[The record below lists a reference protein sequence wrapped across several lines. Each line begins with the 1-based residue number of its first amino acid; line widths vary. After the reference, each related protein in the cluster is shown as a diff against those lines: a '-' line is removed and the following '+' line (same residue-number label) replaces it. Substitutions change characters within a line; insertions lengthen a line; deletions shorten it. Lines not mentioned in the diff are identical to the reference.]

1 MSGASKVFAILCF
14 ITLNKSFAINS
25 IEKNL
30 DLSANETDLADI
42 TEETLAF
49 SSNKLINNSPTASL
63 VYKVD
68 GDIVDHVR
76 ENDVV
81 TVTATFNHE
90 INDAITMIIDGHGA
104 QDFNGGMTRVSST
117 VYNYTYTVDS
127 ASGVQNFLF
136 ENGQDLEGNLVTP
149 DPSSGAF
156 IHHNPSVLNYSYED
170 FELNNPNAV
179 KINIIYLTNDITL
192 SNLPVDSNGV
202 EWGMAQVE
210 ELISESNTAFN
221 ELYDASNWPGFELGR
236 ITKAYNTSHYNT
248 ENPHGV
254 LFDISTQPVAQKDYL
269 NIVIVKVNREVSN
282 VAGTTFQNS
291 STRST
296 NGTTLVLSSVD
307 EGMVPIH
314 EIGHVIGLPHW
325 TGNGWPP
332 PHGELPLQDGS
343 VMGFTSLNH
352 SGAESNYM
360 GSWGSNSTD
369 SFVDINGNDAAVSLY
384 LTSKPQTFNT
394 PAFGNIGSEV
404 FRSWLIA
411 NEYILSNAPA
421 TGYVGH
427 DTSLSVAS
435 DWLSE
440 GVNEFS
446 SLPAQAFPKIVAS
459 QNENNN
465 YAAVSFL
472 NDTGS
477 QLSYSYRDN
486 NSVWGPVTTIQGVDG
501 DFHSSEMAMS
511 SNGDVIIITETWVE
525 GAIKV
530 FSKDIEDV
538 SWTNSLVIS
547 DPGTSDLRNSRAKV
561 SVNASGNAVAVWLRN
576 DNNMSQIVFK
586 ERVADSWS
594 NATVLSL
601 NDSKNEL
608 PSIAYN
614 NNGDVLVS
622 WQQWNAN
629 SFKYEVVGKFRNG
642 ATNNWS
648 SLENYGNPD
657 STAGFSQ
664 VAIDADG
671 NAIVYWRQAG
681 FSEYIECC
689 TPKPRSGF
697 LNVRYRNFN
706 GTLEE
711 AVQLTDTEKDAFN
724 GATFHNENRVVFL
737 EDGTAAATWWIN
749 DGTNPGTIY
758 SSAMTSKNVWT
769 TPVALSNS
777 GHNATMSKIAPGKG
791 GDYSVIW
798 QRPDGLNTRIQ
809 TRTYHASTSNWSAIS
824 TLSDSNYDAIWGDIA
839 SDGDNQLSAIWV
851 RNDGTKHIPEVKRFS
866 LNPFITETTIT
877 ADNSS
882 ISVSFNEAV
891 YNAIGAA
898 GALEANDFTLSITGG
913 TATIASTTPTSIS
926 SNENTYTLGV
936 SLTGIPDGTETL
948 TVVPADSGVIF
959 DSADNAASTSQ
970 NNNNV
975 ALNDMTSHTASLVYT
990 INGSSVSSVTEGD
1003 VVLITATFNQ
1013 EIEDNPIVQISGS
1026 GVNNISVSNMTK
1038 VNNKEYTYSWTVTTG
1053 SGVQNFELET
1063 GTNSEGTVIAATP
1076 SSGATIIVVN
1086 NISPTATLNYTIAT
1100 PIGPQNAE
1108 SSVNAAKE
1116 NDVVTITALF
1126 SEAMAD
1132 FPSVQ
1137 ISGTGMDT
1145 FNPINMTKVSSTEY
1159 TYDWRAV
1166 SGDGIQNFTLGTGKD
1181 LGGDIITPTPSSGA
1195 SIIIDNTQPMVGLVY
1210 TINGNT
1216 VNTVRQGDQVLITA
1230 TFNEAIS
1237 DDGIKI
1243 NGYGSTT
1250 VPFSDMTKVSTTEYT
1265 YLWTVGAGNGNTDF
1279 GLGYGTDTVGNEI
1292 TNDYMTGR
1300 SILVDN
1306 SSPTALIDWEA
1317 VTTVAPGSVITVYV
1331 TFSETMANSP
1341 VPQISGSGANTVAP
1355 NDLIQHYLSTYK
1367 YIWTVG
1373 ENTGTQT
1380 FSVSTG
1386 TDLAGNVVEET
1397 LTSGGSM
1404 LIDILPTAALS
1415 YTVNGTAV
1423 SSTVKQGDEVLITA
1437 TFNKDMADSPVVQI
1451 YAEGLNEM
1459 SPSDM
1464 TKINSTS
1471 YSYTLTV
1478 GSGNGNQY
1486 FRMATGTDLA
1496 GTPIETYPTSGET
1509 LIIDNTPPTI
1519 TLLGDPIVNIEVG
1532 ATYTD
1537 AGADADDNVD
1547 GPVITDNIVAVSTV
1561 NTAIVGVY
1569 TVTYNVNDAA
1579 GNAATQVTRTVNVTG
1594 DETNPV
1600 ITLTGDVTVTIE
1612 VGTDYT
1618 DAGATATDNS
1628 DGDLTSSIVTV
1639 STVNTAIIGS
1649 YTVTYNVSDTA
1660 GNAATQVTR
1669 TVNVVDT
1676 TVPVITLS
1684 GDATVT
1690 IEVGALYTDAGATAT
1705 DNFDGD
1711 LTSSIVTVSTVN
1723 TAIAGSYT
1731 VTYNVSDTAGNAATQ
1746 VTRTVN
1752 VEDTTIPIIIL
1763 EGDATVTIEVGTNY
1777 TDAGA
1782 TATDNVD
1789 GDITSSIVVTGTADV
1804 NVLGN
1809 YTIIYDVSDAAG
1821 NEAIQVTRTVHVVD
1835 TTIPVITLEGD
1846 ATVTV
1851 EVGSEYTDAG
1861 ATATDN
1867 YDGNITYDITI
1878 VNPVNISVVGS
1889 YTVTYNVSDT
1899 VGNTATQIT
1908 RTVNVVDTTV
1918 PVITLSGDATV
1929 TIWVGAVYIDA
1940 GATATDNYDGNITDN
1955 ITIVN
1960 PVNTSAAGS
1969 YTVTYNVSDTSGN
1982 EATQVTRTVNVEDT
1996 TIPIITLEGD
2006 AIVTIEVGTDYT
2018 DAGATATDNSD
2029 GDLTSS
2035 IVTVSTVNTAIVGS
2049 YTVTYNVSDTAG
2061 NAATQVT
2068 RTVHV
2073 EDTTIP
2079 IITLV
2084 GDATVTIEVGTNY
2097 TDAGATATDNVDGDI
2112 TSSIVVTGTA
2122 DVNVLGNYTIIY
2134 DVSDAA
2140 GNEATQVTR
2149 TVHVVDTTIPVITL
2163 EGDATVTVEVG
2174 SEYTDAGATATDN
2187 SDGDLTSSIVTVS
2200 TVNTTIVGVYSVRYN
2215 VADTSGNEATQV
2227 TRTVHVEDTTIP
2239 VITLVG
2245 DATVTIE
2252 VGTDYTDAGATAWD
2266 NYDGNITDNITIVN
2280 SVNTN
2285 VVGSYTVT
2293 YNISD
2298 TAGNAATQV
2307 TRIVSVDN
2315 MVDDNTAPVITLE
2328 GDATVTIEVGTNY
2341 TDAGATATDNVD
2353 GDITSSIVVTG
2364 TVDVNVLGNYTII
2377 YDVSD
2382 AAGNEATQVTRTVH
2396 VVDTTIPVITI
2407 EGDATVTVEVGS
2419 EYTDAGA
2426 TATDNSDG
2434 DLTSSIVTVSTVNTA
2449 IVGVYSVR
2457 YNVADTSGNE
2467 ATQVTRTVHVEDTTI
2482 PVITLVGDATVT
2494 IEVGTDYTDL
2504 GAIATDN
2511 VDGDITGNIT
2521 TVNPVDTSVVGSYTV
2536 TYNVSDTAGNAA
2548 TQITRT
2554 VTITADTTIP
2564 VITLVGTNPQSIEL
2578 GTAYSELGA
2587 IATDNIDGNITENIV
2602 IDATAVNVNAPGDY
2616 TVTYNVSDSTG
2627 NIAEEKT
2634 RIVNVVDTSDPV
2646 PPVIILLGSASV
2658 FVELG
2663 TDYTDAGATASDGIG
2678 GNITSSIVI
2687 TDTVDTNNVGVYTIS
2702 YNVNDAEGNPA
2713 TQATR
2718 TVTVV
2723 NYSVPVITLLGD
2735 AIISLRN
2742 GDSYVDAGATA
2753 EDSSDGTLTNY
2764 IETVNPVN
2772 IYVNGTYKI
2781 TYNVSNSSG
2790 TPAIPVT
2797 RTVVVTYDE
2806 NYCDFSENFEELP
2819 LIGWTILNSNTESN
2833 NITLTDATSMD
2844 GNYSL
2849 RFSSKDEDSAYDQ
2862 YLISPEFT
2870 PSDIEK
2876 RISFWYLASEVDEV
2890 EVFKVGWSTTGNN
2903 LDSDFTWSDEII
2915 AESADDLNDMFEY
2928 SKDDLPI
2935 GTKYV
2940 AIHYYSD
2947 NKNHLY
2953 IDRFCLLASPEG
2965 GYNSGITLLGAEDV
2979 SIELGTSYTDAGAIA
2994 FTEGGVNIT
3003 ANIVTINPVDEN
3015 LEGIYTITY
3024 NVSDPEGNAAT
3035 EVTRTVTVFTSMWN
3049 GSVDNNWN
3057 TAANWSSNAVP
3068 TASASVRIPRTGIT
3082 NFPTALTDVNI
3093 HAITLESGASLI
3105 AAATFSGS
3113 LTYKRNLHL
3122 VDNWHF
3128 ITSPVEGASLANVI
3142 SNTDLRTGTGTN
3154 IGISNYDNNVPG
3166 WVYHSTTSS
3175 GTMESAKGYAVLVN
3189 SGDIFFTGTM
3199 PIGPIDKS
3207 LTLGQDGWNLI
3218 GNPYPSYLAINNS
3231 AHAINFLDVNSSSLS
3246 NNFSSIYLWDVLDT
3260 QSGIK
3265 VVNHATESFDIA
3277 PGQGFFVNVDSD
3289 GNSVS
3294 FTNEMQSHQ
3303 AIENFFRSPES
3314 TPTIVLAI
3322 DNTED
3327 VETTTIKYFES
3338 TTAGL
3343 DIGYDAGAFNAG
3355 GESNFKLNT
3364 HLVEDSEGIDFML
3377 QCLSTNEYE
3386 TSVVPLAVKAEAGL
3400 EIVFSVEASNLPEG
3414 IKVFLEDKTTNTY
3427 TRLDEDNSEYIV
3439 TLTEAENG
3447 IGRFYL
3453 HTKSSVLNI
3462 NDPYLNVISIYKKN
3476 SSTIRIVGLAEGA
3489 TNFKL
3494 FNTLGVPV
3502 KKTSFKAER
3511 VFDIEIPKLP
3521 AGIYIV
3527 QLENEN
3533 RIVNKKL
3540 FLE

>member
-1 MSGASKVFAILCF
+1 MKKIISIFTILCF
-14 ITLNKSFAINS
+14 TFLNQTHALTLTENCLNF
-25 IEKNL
+25 L
-30 DLSANETDLADI
+30 ANETDLAENI
-42 TEETLAF
+42 TEGTFATGA
-49 SSNKLINNSPTASL
+49 NKLINNSPTASL
-63 VYKVD
+63 VYTVA
-68 GDIVDHVR
+68 GNVVDHVR

-81 TVTATFNHE
+81 TLTATFDHD
-90 INDAITMIIDGHGA
+90 INSDITMMIDGQGA
-104 QDFNGGMTRVSST
+104 QDFSGGMTRVSST
-117 VYNYTYTVDS
+117 VYTYTYTVDS
-127 ASGVQNFLF
+127 GSGVQNFLF
-136 ENGQDLEGNLVTP
+136 ENGQDLEGNIVTP
-149 DPSSGAF
+149 DPSSGAS

-291 STRST
+291 STRGT

-314 EIGHVIGLPHW
+314 EIGHVVGLPHW

-369 SFVDINGNDAAVSLY
+369 SFIDINGNDAAVSLY

-435 DWLSE
+435 DWQSE

-530 FSKDIEDV
+530 FSKDVEDA

-561 SVNASGNAVAVWLRN
+561 SMNASGNAVAVWLRN

-586 ERVADSWS
+586 ERLAGSWS
-594 NATVLSL
+594 SATVLSL
-601 NDSKNEL
+601 DNSKNEL

-622 WQQWNAN
+622 WQQWNVN

-642 ATNNWS
+642 ATNSWS
-648 SLENYGNPD
+648 SLESYGNPD

-664 VAIDADG
+664 VALDADG
-671 NAIVYWRQAG
+671 NALVYWRQAG
-681 FSEYIECC
+681 FSKYIECC
-689 TPKPRSGF
+689 TPKPRTGF

-737 EDGTAAATWWIN
+737 EDGTAAVTWWIN

-758 SSAMTSKNVWT
+758 SSAMPSKNVWT

-777 GHNATMSKIAPGKG
+777 GHNANMSKITPGKG

-809 TRTYHASTSNWSAIS
+809 TRTYHASTSNWAAIS

-877 ADNSS
+877 PDNSS

-913 TATIASTTPTSIS
+913 TATITSTTPTSIS

-936 SLTGIPDGTETL
+936 SFTGIPDGTETL

-959 DSADNAASTSQ
+959 DSGDNAASTSQ
-970 NNNNV
+970 NNNSV

-1003 VVLITATFNQ
+1003 EVLITATFNQ
-1013 EIEDNPIVQISGS
+1013 EIEDSPIVQISGS
-1026 GVNNISVSNMTK
+1026 GVNSISASNMTK

-1086 NISPTATLNYTIAT
+1086 NISPTATFNYTIAT

-1159 TYDWRAV
+1159 TFNWRAV

-1181 LGGDIITPTPSSGA
+1181 LGGNVITPTPSSGA

-1210 TINGNT
+1210 TIDGT
-1216 VNTVRQGDQVLITA
+1216 EVSAVTEGDEVLITA

-1265 YLWTVGAGNGNTDF
+1265 YLWTVGAGQGNTDF

-1292 TNDYMTGR
+1292 TNNYMTGR

-1306 SSPTALIDWEA
+1306 SSPTALIDWEG

-1341 VPQISGSGANTVAP
+1341 VPQISGSGANTIAAT
-1355 NDLIQHYLSTYK
+1355 DLVQHYLSTYK
-1367 YIWTVG
+1367 YVWTVG

-1397 LTSGGSM
+1397 LTSGGSI

-1437 TFNKDMADSPVVQI
+1437 AFNKEMADSPVVQI

-1547 GPVITDNIVAVSTV
+1547 GPVITNNIVAVSTV

-1618 DAGATATDNS
+1618 DAGATAIDNS

-1690 IEVGALYTDAGATAT
+1690 IEAGALYTDAGATAT

-1752 VEDTTIPIIIL
+1752 V
-1763 EGDATVTIEVGTNY
+1763 
-1777 TDAGA
+1777 
-1782 TATDNVD
+1782 
-1789 GDITSSIVVTGTADV
+1789 
-1804 NVLGN
+1804 
-1809 YTIIYDVSDAAG
+1809 
-1821 NEAIQVTRTVHVVD
+1821 VD
-1835 TTIPVITLEGD
+1835 TTIPV
-1846 ATVTV
+1846 
-1851 EVGSEYTDAG
+1851 
-1861 ATATDN
+1861 
-1867 YDGNITYDITI
+1867 
-1878 VNPVNISVVGS
+1878 
-1889 YTVTYNVSDT
+1889 
-1899 VGNTATQIT
+1899 
-1908 RTVNVVDTTV
+1908 
-1918 PVITLSGDATV
+1918 
-1929 TIWVGAVYIDA
+1929 
-1940 GATATDNYDGNITDN
+1940 
-1955 ITIVN
+1955 
-1960 PVNTSAAGS
+1960 
-1969 YTVTYNVSDTSGN
+1969 
-1982 EATQVTRTVNVEDT
+1982 
-1996 TIPIITLEGD
+1996 
-2006 AIVTIEVGTDYT
+2006 
-2018 DAGATATDNSD
+2018 
-2029 GDLTSS
+2029 
-2035 IVTVSTVNTAIVGS
+2035 
-2049 YTVTYNVSDTAG
+2049 
-2061 NAATQVT
+2061 
-2068 RTVHV
+2068 
-2073 EDTTIP
+2073 
-2079 IITLV
+2079 ITLV

-2122 DVNVLGNYTIIY
+2122 DVNVLGNYTISY

-2140 GNEATQVTR
+2140 GNEAMQVTR
-2149 TVHVVDTTIPVITL
+2149 TVNVVDTTIPVITL
-2163 EGDATVTVEVG
+2163 VGDATVTIEVG
-2174 SEYTDAGATATDN
+2174 TEYIDAGATATDTYEGNITYDITIVNSVDTSVVGSYTVTYNVSDTAGNAAAQVTRTVNVEDTTIPVITLSGDATVTIWVGAVYTDAGATATDN
-2187 SDGDLTSSIVTVS
+2187 YDGNITDNITIVNP
-2200 TVNTTIVGVYSVRYN
+2200 VNTAIVGSYTVTYN
-2215 VADTSGNEATQV
+2215 VSDTAGNAATQI
-2227 TRTVHVEDTTIP
+2227 TRTVNVEDTTIP
-2239 VITLVG
+2239 IIILVG

-2252 VGTDYTDAGATAWD
+2252 VGTDYTDAGATATDNADGDLTSSIVTVSTINTAIVGSYTVTYNVSDTAGNEATQVTRTVNVVDTTIPVIALLGDATVTIEVGTNYTDAGATATD
-2266 NYDGNITDNITIVN
+2266 NYDENITDNITIVN

-2293 YNISD
+2293 YNVSD
-2298 TAGNAATQV
+2298 TAGNSAA
-2307 TRIVSVDN
+2307 
-2315 MVDDNTAPVITLE
+2315 
-2328 GDATVTIEVGTNY
+2328 
-2341 TDAGATATDNVD
+2341 
-2353 GDITSSIVVTG
+2353 
-2364 TVDVNVLGNYTII
+2364 
-2377 YDVSD
+2377 
-2382 AAGNEATQVTRTVH
+2382 QVTRTV
-2396 VVDTTIPVITI
+2396 
-2407 EGDATVTVEVGS
+2407 
-2419 EYTDAGA
+2419 
-2426 TATDNSDG
+2426 N
-2434 DLTSSIVTVSTVNTA
+2434 
-2449 IVGVYSVR
+2449 
-2457 YNVADTSGNE
+2457 
-2467 ATQVTRTVHVEDTTI
+2467 VEDTTI

-2494 IEVGTDYTDL
+2494 IEVGTNYTDA
-2504 GAIATDN
+2504 GATASDN
-2511 VDGDITGNIT
+2511 YDGDITNNIT
-2521 TVNPVDTSVVGSYTV
+2521 IVNSVDTSVVGSYTV
-2536 TYNVSDTAGNAA
+2536 TYNVSDAAGNAA

-2554 VTITADTTIP
+2554 VNVTADQTSPEIA
-2564 VITLVGTNPQSIEL
+2564 LVGANPQSIEL

-2587 IATDNIDGNITENIV
+2587 TATDNIDGNITENIV
-2602 IDATAVNVNAPGDY
+2602 IDATAVNVNALGDY
-2616 TVTYNVSDSTG
+2616 TVTYNVSDTAG
-2627 NIAEEKT
+2627 NIAEEVT
-2634 RIVNVVDTSDPV
+2634 RTVNVVDTSDPV
-2646 PPVIILLGSASV
+2646 PPVIILLGSSSV

-2663 TDYTDAGATASDGIG
+2663 TDYTDAGATASDGTG
-2678 GNITSSIVI
+2678 GNITSSIVA
-2687 TDTVDTNNVGVYTIS
+2687 TGTVDVNVLGNYTIS
-2702 YNVNDAEGNPA
+2702 YDVSDAAGNQA
-2713 TQATR
+2713 TQVTR
-2718 TVTVV
+2718 NVSVV

-2735 AIISLRN
+2735 AIISLQK
-2742 GDSYVDAGATA
+2742 GAPYFDLGATA
-2753 EDSSDGTLTNY
+2753 LDSTDGDITNH
-2764 IETVNPVN
+2764 INIVNPVN
-2772 IYVNGTYKI
+2772 INDWGTYTI
-2781 TYNVSNSSG
+2781 TYNVSNSAG
-2790 TPAIPVT
+2790 TAAIEVT
-2797 RTVVVTYDE
+2797 RTVVIPE
-2806 NYCDFSENFEELP
+2806 EFCDFSEDFEDFP
-2819 LIGWTILNSNTESN
+2819 PTGWTILNSNTQSN
-2833 NITLTDATSMD
+2833 DITQTDVTSRD
-2844 GNYSL
+2844 GMYSL
-2849 RFSSKDEDSAYDQ
+2849 RFSSKEVDTSYDQ
-2862 YLISPEFT
+2862 YLVSPAFT

-2876 RISFWYLASEVDEV
+2876 EISFYYLASEADEE
-2890 EVFKVGWSTTGNN
+2890 EVFKVGWSTTGDN
-2903 LDSDFTWSDEII
+2903 LETDFAWSEEII
-2915 AESADDLNDMFEY
+2915 AQSAEDLNDMYLY
-2928 SKDDLPI
+2928 SKDDLPV

-2953 IDRFCLLASPEG
+2953 IDRLCLHSTPVG
-2965 GYNSGITLLGAEDV
+2965 SFNPGITLIGAEDV
-2979 SIELGTSYTDAGAIA
+2979 AIKLGSTYTDAGAIA
-2994 FTEGGVNIT
+2994 FSEEGVNIT
-3003 ANIVTINPVDEN
+3003 ANIVTVNPVDEN
-3015 LEGIYTITY
+3015 SEGTYTITY
-3024 NVSDPEGNAAT
+3024 NVSDTNGNQAT

-3049 GSVDNNWN
+3049 GSVDNDWD
-3057 TAANWSSNAVP
+3057 TAANWSSNSVP
-3068 TASASVRIPRTGIT
+3068 GPTASVRIPKTGIT
-3082 NFPTALTDVNI
+3082 NFPTASNAV
-3093 HAITLESGASLI
+3093 TLNAVTIESGASLI
-3105 AAATFSGS
+3105 TESTFSGS
-3113 LTYKRNLHL
+3113 LTYKRKLHL
-3122 VDNWHF
+3122 ANDWIF
-3128 ITSPVEGASLANVI
+3128 ISSPVAEVDIADVI
-3142 SNTDLRTGTGTN
+3142 SNTDLQTGSGTH
-3154 IGISNYDNNVPG
+3154 IGISTYDNSIPG
-3166 WVYHSTTSS
+3166 WSYYSTTSS
-3175 GTMESAKGYAVLVN
+3175 GIMGSGDGFAVLVN

-3199 PIGPIDKS
+3199 PTGPVNKS
-3207 LTLGQDGWNLI
+3207 LTRDVNGWNLI
-3218 GNPYPSYLAINNS
+3218 GNPYPSYLAINNT
-3231 AHAINFLDVNSSSLS
+3231 ANEDINFLDVNSANLSSNYS
-3246 NNFSSIYLWDVLDT
+3246 GIYLWDVAN
-3260 QSGIK
+3260 QNSSIK
-3265 VVNHATESFDIA
+3265 VVNHATGPYNMY
-3277 PGQGFFVNVDSD
+3277 PGQGFFVNTNSN

-3294 FTNEMQSHQ
+3294 FTEQMQSHQ
-3303 AIENFFRSPES
+3303 ATGTFYGPIEATPSIILAIENNGN
-3314 TPTIVLAI
+3314 VK
-3322 DNTED
+3322 
-3327 VETTTIKYFES
+3327 TTTVKYFD
-3338 TTAGL
+3338 TATAGL
-3343 DIGYDAGAFNAG
+3343 DVGYDAGAFTG
-3355 GESNFKLNT
+3355 GGTSTFNLNT
-3364 HLVEDSEGIDFML
+3364 HLPENSEGIDFTL
-3377 QCLSTNEYE
+3377 QCLSTQEYE
-3386 TSVVPLAVKAEAGL
+3386 TSVIPVALTTEAGL
-3400 EIVFSVEASNLPEG
+3400 EIAFSVEALNLPTG
-3414 IKVFLEDKTTNTY
+3414 IKVFLEDRVTNTY
-3427 TRLDEDNSEYIV
+3427 TRLDEANSEYIV
-3439 TLTEAENG
+3439 QLDEPENG

-3453 HTKSSVLNI
+3453 HTKSSILTTDTIDLNNI
-3462 NDPYLNVISIYKKN
+3462 IIYKAD
-3476 SSTIRIVGLAEGA
+3476 SSTIRIVGLPQDIS
-3489 TNFKL
+3489 TFKL
-3494 FNTLGVPV
+3494 FNILGAQLV
-3502 KKTSFKAER
+3502 KNTFM
-3511 VFDIEIPKLP
+3511 PKGIVNINLP
-3521 AGIYIV
+3521 PLPSGIYIV
-3527 QLENEN
+3527 WLENKFGN
-3533 RIVNKKL
+3533 VVKRIII
-3540 FLE
+3540 E

>member
-1 MSGASKVFAILCF
+1 MKKIISIFTILCF
-14 ITLNKSFAINS
+14 TFLNQTHALTLTENCLNF
-25 IEKNL
+25 L
-30 DLSANETDLADI
+30 ANETDLAENI
-42 TEETLAF
+42 TEGTFATGA
-49 SSNKLINNSPTASL
+49 NKLINNSPTASL
-63 VYKVD
+63 VYTVA
-68 GDIVDHVR
+68 GNVVDHVR

-81 TVTATFNHE
+81 TLTATFDHD
-90 INDAITMIIDGHGA
+90 INSDITMMIDGQGA
-104 QDFNGGMTRVSST
+104 QDFSGGMTRVSST
-117 VYNYTYTVDS
+117 VYTYTYTVDS
-127 ASGVQNFLF
+127 GSGVQNFLF
-136 ENGQDLEGNLVTP
+136 ENGQDLEGNIVTP
-149 DPSSGAF
+149 DPSSGAS

-291 STRST
+291 STRGT

-314 EIGHVIGLPHW
+314 EIGHVVGLPHW

-369 SFVDINGNDAAVSLY
+369 SFIDINGNDAAVSLY

-435 DWLSE
+435 DWQSE

-530 FSKDIEDV
+530 FSKDVEDA

-561 SVNASGNAVAVWLRN
+561 SMNASGNAVAVWLRN

-586 ERVADSWS
+586 ERLTGSWS
-594 NATVLSL
+594 SATVLSL
-601 NDSKNEL
+601 DNSKNEL

-622 WQQWNAN
+622 WQQWNVN

-642 ATNNWS
+642 ATNSWS
-648 SLENYGNPD
+648 SLESYGNPD

-664 VAIDADG
+664 VALDADG
-671 NAIVYWRQAG
+671 NALVYWRQAG
-681 FSEYIECC
+681 FSKYIECC
-689 TPKPRSGF
+689 TPKPRTGF

-737 EDGTAAATWWIN
+737 EDGTAAVTWWIN

-758 SSAMTSKNVWT
+758 SSAMPSKNVWT

-777 GHNATMSKIAPGKG
+777 GHNANMSKITPGKG

-809 TRTYHASTSNWSAIS
+809 TRTYHASTSNWAAIS

-877 ADNSS
+877 PDNSS

-913 TATIASTTPTSIS
+913 TATITSTTPTSIS

-936 SLTGIPDGTETL
+936 SFTGIPDGTETL

-959 DSADNAASTSQ
+959 DSGDNAASTSQ
-970 NNNNV
+970 NNNSV

-1003 VVLITATFNQ
+1003 EVLITATFNQ
-1013 EIEDNPIVQISGS
+1013 EIEDSPIVQISGS
-1026 GVNNISVSNMTK
+1026 GVNSISASNMTK

-1086 NISPTATLNYTIAT
+1086 NISPTATFNYTIAT

-1159 TYDWRAV
+1159 TFNWRAV

-1181 LGGDIITPTPSSGA
+1181 LGGNVITPTPSSGA

-1210 TINGNT
+1210 TIDGT
-1216 VNTVRQGDQVLITA
+1216 EVSAVTEGDEVLITA

-1265 YLWTVGAGNGNTDF
+1265 YLWTVGAGQGNTDF

-1292 TNDYMTGR
+1292 TNNYMTGR

-1306 SSPTALIDWEA
+1306 SSPTALIDWEG

-1341 VPQISGSGANTVAP
+1341 VPQISGSGANTIAAT
-1355 NDLIQHYLSTYK
+1355 DLVQHYLSTYK
-1367 YIWTVG
+1367 YVWTVG

-1397 LTSGGSM
+1397 LTSGGSI

-1437 TFNKDMADSPVVQI
+1437 AFNKEMADSPVVQI

-1547 GPVITDNIVAVSTV
+1547 GPVITNNIVAVSTV

-1618 DAGATATDNS
+1618 DAGATAIDNS

-1690 IEVGALYTDAGATAT
+1690 IEAGALYTDAGATAT

-1752 VEDTTIPIIIL
+1752 V
-1763 EGDATVTIEVGTNY
+1763 
-1777 TDAGA
+1777 
-1782 TATDNVD
+1782 
-1789 GDITSSIVVTGTADV
+1789 
-1804 NVLGN
+1804 
-1809 YTIIYDVSDAAG
+1809 
-1821 NEAIQVTRTVHVVD
+1821 VD
-1835 TTIPVITLEGD
+1835 TTIPV
-1846 ATVTV
+1846 
-1851 EVGSEYTDAG
+1851 
-1861 ATATDN
+1861 
-1867 YDGNITYDITI
+1867 
-1878 VNPVNISVVGS
+1878 
-1889 YTVTYNVSDT
+1889 
-1899 VGNTATQIT
+1899 
-1908 RTVNVVDTTV
+1908 
-1918 PVITLSGDATV
+1918 
-1929 TIWVGAVYIDA
+1929 
-1940 GATATDNYDGNITDN
+1940 
-1955 ITIVN
+1955 
-1960 PVNTSAAGS
+1960 
-1969 YTVTYNVSDTSGN
+1969 
-1982 EATQVTRTVNVEDT
+1982 
-1996 TIPIITLEGD
+1996 
-2006 AIVTIEVGTDYT
+2006 
-2018 DAGATATDNSD
+2018 
-2029 GDLTSS
+2029 
-2035 IVTVSTVNTAIVGS
+2035 
-2049 YTVTYNVSDTAG
+2049 
-2061 NAATQVT
+2061 
-2068 RTVHV
+2068 
-2073 EDTTIP
+2073 
-2079 IITLV
+2079 ITLV

-2122 DVNVLGNYTIIY
+2122 DVNVLGNYTISY

-2140 GNEATQVTR
+2140 GNEAMQVTR
-2149 TVHVVDTTIPVITL
+2149 TVNVVDTTIPVITL
-2163 EGDATVTVEVG
+2163 VGDATVTIEVG
-2174 SEYTDAGATATDN
+2174 TEYIDAGATATDTYEGNITYDITIVNSVDTSVVGSYTVTYNVSDTAGNAAAQVTRTVNVVDTTVPVITLSGDATVTIWVGAVYTDAGATATDN
-2187 SDGDLTSSIVTVS
+2187 YDGNITDNITIVNPVNTAIVGSYTVTYNVSDTAGNAATQITRTVNVEDTTIPIIILVGDATVTIEVGTDYTDAGATATDNADGDLTSSIVTVS
-2200 TVNTTIVGVYSVRYN
+2200 TINTAIVGSYTVTYN
-2215 VADTSGNEATQV
+2215 VSDTAGNEATQV
-2227 TRTVHVEDTTIP
+2227 TRTVNVVDTTIPVIALLGDATVTIEVGTNYTDAGATATDNYDENITDNITIVNSVNTNVVGSYTVTYNVSDTAGNSAAQVTRTVNVEDTTIPVITLVGDATVTIEVGTNYTDAGATATDNYDGDITNNITIVNSVDTSVVGSYTVTYNVSDTAGNAAAQVTRTVNVEDTTIP

-2252 VGTDYTDAGATAWD
+2252 VGTDYTDAGATA
-2266 NYDGNITDNITIVN
+2266 TDNVDGDITSSIVTVN

-2293 YNISD
+2293 YNVSD
-2298 TAGNAATQV
+2298 TAGNAAIQV
-2307 TRIVSVDN
+2307 SRIVSVGN
-2315 MVDDNTAPVITLE
+2315 PVDDNTAPVITLV
-2328 GDATVTIEVGTNY
+2328 GDATVTIEVGTDY

-2353 GDITSSIVVTG
+2353 GD
-2364 TVDVNVLGNYTII
+2364 
-2377 YDVSD
+2377 
-2382 AAGNEATQVTRTVH
+2382 
-2396 VVDTTIPVITI
+2396 
-2407 EGDATVTVEVGS
+2407 
-2419 EYTDAGA
+2419 
-2426 TATDNSDG
+2426 
-2434 DLTSSIVTVSTVNTA
+2434 LTSSIVIVSTVNTA
-2449 IVGVYSVR
+2449 IVGSYTVT
-2457 YNVADTSGNE
+2457 YNVSDTAGN
-2467 ATQVTRTVHVEDTTI
+2467 AAAQVTRTVNVEDTTI

-2494 IEVGTDYTDL
+2494 IEVGTDYTDS
-2504 GAIATDN
+2504 GATATDN
-2511 VDGDITGNIT
+2511 YDGDITNNIT
-2521 TVNPVDTSVVGSYTV
+2521 IVNSVDTSVVGSYTV
-2536 TYNVSDTAGNAA
+2536 TYNVSDAAGNAA

-2554 VTITADTTIP
+2554 VNVTADQTSPEIA
-2564 VITLVGTNPQSIEL
+2564 LVGANPQSIEL

-2587 IATDNIDGNITENIV
+2587 TATDNIDGNITENIV
-2602 IDATAVNVNAPGDY
+2602 IDATAVNVNALGDY
-2616 TVTYNVSDSTG
+2616 TVTYNVSDTAG
-2627 NIAEEKT
+2627 NIAEEVT
-2634 RIVNVVDTSDPV
+2634 RTVNVVDTSDPV
-2646 PPVIILLGSASV
+2646 PPVIILLGSSSV

-2663 TDYTDAGATASDGIG
+2663 TDYTDAGATASDGTG
-2678 GNITSSIVI
+2678 GNITSSIVA
-2687 TDTVDTNNVGVYTIS
+2687 TGTVDVNVLGNYTIS
-2702 YNVNDAEGNPA
+2702 YDVSDAAGNQA
-2713 TQATR
+2713 TQVTR
-2718 TVTVV
+2718 NVSVV

-2735 AIISLRN
+2735 AIISLQK
-2742 GDSYVDAGATA
+2742 GAPYFDLGATA
-2753 EDSSDGTLTNY
+2753 LDSTDGDITNH
-2764 IETVNPVN
+2764 INIVNPVN
-2772 IYVNGTYKI
+2772 INDWGTYTI
-2781 TYNVSNSSG
+2781 TYNVSNSAG
-2790 TPAIPVT
+2790 TAAIEVT
-2797 RTVVVTYDE
+2797 RTVVIPE
-2806 NYCDFSENFEELP
+2806 EFCDFSEDFEDFP
-2819 LIGWTILNSNTESN
+2819 PTGWTILNSNTQSN
-2833 NITLTDATSMD
+2833 DITQTDVTSRD
-2844 GNYSL
+2844 GMYSL
-2849 RFSSKDEDSAYDQ
+2849 RFSSKEVDTSYDQ
-2862 YLISPEFT
+2862 YLVSPAFT

-2876 RISFWYLASEVDEV
+2876 EISFYYLASEADEE
-2890 EVFKVGWSTTGNN
+2890 EVFKVGWSTTGDN
-2903 LDSDFTWSDEII
+2903 LETDFAWSEEII
-2915 AESADDLNDMFEY
+2915 AQSAEDLNDMYLY
-2928 SKDDLPI
+2928 SKDDLPV

-2953 IDRFCLLASPEG
+2953 IDRLCLHSTPVG
-2965 GYNSGITLLGAEDV
+2965 SFNPGITLIGAEDV
-2979 SIELGTSYTDAGAIA
+2979 AIKLGSTYTDAGAIA
-2994 FTEGGVNIT
+2994 FSEEGVNIT
-3003 ANIVTINPVDEN
+3003 ANIVTVNPVDEN
-3015 LEGIYTITY
+3015 SEGTYTITY
-3024 NVSDPEGNAAT
+3024 NVSDTNGNQAT

-3049 GSVDNNWN
+3049 GSVDNDWD
-3057 TAANWSSNAVP
+3057 TAANWSSNSVP
-3068 TASASVRIPRTGIT
+3068 GPTASVRIPKTGIT
-3082 NFPTALTDVNI
+3082 NFPTASNAV
-3093 HAITLESGASLI
+3093 TLNAVTIESGASLI
-3105 AAATFSGS
+3105 TESTFSGS
-3113 LTYKRNLHL
+3113 LTYKRKLHL
-3122 VDNWHF
+3122 ANDWIF
-3128 ITSPVEGASLANVI
+3128 ISSPVAEVDIADVI
-3142 SNTDLRTGTGTN
+3142 SNTDLQTGSGTH
-3154 IGISNYDNNVPG
+3154 IGISTYDNSIPG
-3166 WVYHSTTSS
+3166 WSYYSTTSS
-3175 GTMESAKGYAVLVN
+3175 GIMGSGDGFAVLVN

-3199 PIGPIDKS
+3199 PTGPVNKS
-3207 LTLGQDGWNLI
+3207 LTRDVNGWNLI
-3218 GNPYPSYLAINNS
+3218 GNPYPSYLAINNT
-3231 AHAINFLDVNSSSLS
+3231 ANEDINFLDVNSANLSSNYS
-3246 NNFSSIYLWDVLDT
+3246 GIYLWDVAN
-3260 QSGIK
+3260 QNSSIK
-3265 VVNHATESFDIA
+3265 VVNHATGPYNMY
-3277 PGQGFFVNVDSD
+3277 PGQGFFVNTNSN

-3294 FTNEMQSHQ
+3294 FTEQMQSHQ
-3303 AIENFFRSPES
+3303 ATGTFYGPIEATPSIILAIENNGN
-3314 TPTIVLAI
+3314 VK
-3322 DNTED
+3322 
-3327 VETTTIKYFES
+3327 TTTVKYFD
-3338 TTAGL
+3338 TATAGL
-3343 DIGYDAGAFNAG
+3343 DVGYDAGAFTG
-3355 GESNFKLNT
+3355 GGTSTFNLNT
-3364 HLVEDSEGIDFML
+3364 HLPENSEGIDFTL
-3377 QCLSTNEYE
+3377 QCLSTQEYE
-3386 TSVVPLAVKAEAGL
+3386 TSVIPVALTTEAGL
-3400 EIVFSVEASNLPEG
+3400 EIAFSVEALNLPTG
-3414 IKVFLEDKTTNTY
+3414 IKVFLEDRVTNTY
-3427 TRLDEDNSEYIV
+3427 TRLDEANSEYIV
-3439 TLTEAENG
+3439 QLDEPENG

-3453 HTKSSVLNI
+3453 HTKSSILTTDTIDLNNI
-3462 NDPYLNVISIYKKN
+3462 IIYKAD
-3476 SSTIRIVGLAEGA
+3476 SSTIRIVGLPQDIS
-3489 TNFKL
+3489 TFKL
-3494 FNTLGVPV
+3494 FNILGAQLV
-3502 KKTSFKAER
+3502 KNTFM
-3511 VFDIEIPKLP
+3511 PKGIVNINLP
-3521 AGIYIV
+3521 PLPSGIYIV
-3527 QLENEN
+3527 WLENKFGN
-3533 RIVNKKL
+3533 VVKRIII
-3540 FLE
+3540 E